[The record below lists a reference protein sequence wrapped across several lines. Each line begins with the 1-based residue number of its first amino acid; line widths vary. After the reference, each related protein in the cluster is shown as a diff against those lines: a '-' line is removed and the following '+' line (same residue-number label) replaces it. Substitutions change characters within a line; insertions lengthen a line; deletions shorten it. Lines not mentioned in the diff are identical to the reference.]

1 MVKARWKKPPD
12 LVQKRFRGNSGKP
25 TSINLDSD
33 WLLWEPGAGGWLP
46 GGSETAGK
54 AQG

>member
-1 MVKARWKKPPD
+1 MTDVTT
-12 LVQKRFRGNSGKP
+12 LESG
-25 TSINLDSD
+25 
-33 WLLWEPGAGGWLP
+33 WLLREPGAGGWLP